1 MTQAVLFFLFFF
13 FYLVTAKAQEEHKE
27 IKEGKKEEKKKR
39 HSVEEKKRMRQMKKR
54 QKIKSQTLHAA
65 LHRLW
70 FMLKRKRIGTI
81 RFLYHT
87 NGHHSISNL
96 AATLW
101 RDLS

>member
-1 MTQAVLFFLFFF
+1 
-13 FYLVTAKAQEEHKE
+13 
-27 IKEGKKEEKKKR
+27 
-39 HSVEEKKRMRQMKKR
+39 MRQMKKR